1 MHDTTITRLILHTTH
16 KEKFFT
22 YGEIPMAENH
32 AVDRPTLE
40 KSMSPLAIWALA
52 FGAIIGWGAFVMPG
66 LRFLPGSGPLGSVI
80 GFVAGG
86 IMLIFVALAYG
97 RLVGAF
103 PIAGGV
109 FAFAY
114 AAFGPTLSFVCGW
127 ALVLGY
133 LSIIALNATAIVLLT
148 RFLLPGI
155 FEFGHLYT
163 IVDWHIYAGELALL
177 EAVLVLFWYLNYRG
191 ADVVGKIQVAL
202 AIILAA
208 GVILIM
214 AGAALHPTS
223 SIANLQPYFA
233 TGKTPLACI
242 IAVTAIA
249 PWLFVGFDTIPQA
262 AEEFNFKPSMSTI
275 LMILSIVCGIIT
287 YAAITIA
294 VAVVVPW
301 EPLIRDFTIFWHT
314 GHVVNLTLGAPGS
327 IILGL
332 AVLSAILTGI
342 NGFYIACSRL
352 LFSMGRSRIL
362 PTWFAEIHPTHKT
375 PTNAL
380 NFILVLV
387 IVAPF
392 FGREV
397 LSWVVDMSSI
407 GTIIGYFFASLASYK
422 LASSCVHLQN
432 GTTKP
437 LAILGCISSLICL
450 GLLILPVSPAS
461 ISIHS
466 WVVLGIWTILGFVVY
481 YMRLAAVK
489 SIPERE
495 RAFLI
500 LGDNELFHI
509 FLRRMG
515 IHDSIL

>member
-163 IVDWHIYAGELALL
+163 IVNWHIYAGELALL

-208 GVILIM
+208 GVVLIM

-233 TGKTPLACI
+233 TGKTPLVCI

-375 PTNAL
+375 PTHAL

-387 IVAPF
+387 IIAPF

>member
-1 MHDTTITRLILHTTH
+1 MHDTTITRLILHTTQ

-163 IVDWHIYAGELALL
+163 IVNWHIYAGELALL

-208 GVILIM
+208 GVVLIM

-233 TGKTPLACI
+233 TGKTPLVCI

-294 VAVVVPW
+294 VAVV
-301 EPLIRDFTIFWHT
+301 
-314 GHVVNLTLGAPGS
+314 G
-327 IILGL
+327 
-332 AVLSAILTGI
+332 
-342 NGFYIACSRL
+342 
-352 LFSMGRSRIL
+352 
-362 PTWFAEIHPTHKT
+362 
-375 PTNAL
+375 
-380 NFILVLV
+380 
-387 IVAPF
+387 
-392 FGREV
+392 
-397 LSWVVDMSSI
+397 
-407 GTIIGYFFASLASYK
+407 
-422 LASSCVHLQN
+422 
-432 GTTKP
+432 
-437 LAILGCISSLICL
+437 SLICAAIVRAITPL
-450 GLLILPVSPAS
+450 RVTVKEEQIGLDITQHGENAYPSFNGL
-461 ISIHS
+461 
-466 WVVLGIWTILGFVVY
+466 
-481 YMRLAAVK
+481 
-489 SIPERE
+489 
-495 RAFLI
+495 
-500 LGDNELFHI
+500 DQ
-509 FLRRMG
+509 
-515 IHDSIL
+515 

>member
-1 MHDTTITRLILHTTH
+1 
-16 KEKFFT
+16 
-22 YGEIPMAENH
+22 MAELN
-32 AVDRPTLE
+32 AADRPTLE

-66 LRFLPGSGPLGSVI
+66 LRFLPGSGPIGAVI
-80 GFVAGG
+80 GFFVGG
-86 IMLIFVALAYG
+86 IMLMFVALAYG

-114 AAFGPTLSFVCGW
+114 AAFGPTLSFICGW

-163 IVDWHIYAGELALL
+163 IVDWHIYAGELIML

-191 ADVVGKIQVAL
+191 ADIVGKIQVAL
-202 AIILAA
+202 ALILAA

-214 AGAALHPTS
+214 AGAVIHPTS
-223 SIANLQPYFA
+223 SMANLQPYFA
-233 TGKTPLACI
+233 PGKSPLACI

-275 LMILSIVCGIIT
+275 LMILSIVCGILT

-301 EPLIRDFTIFWHT
+301 EPLVRDFTIFWHT
-314 GHVVNLTLGAPGS
+314 GHVVNMTLGIPGS

-352 LFSMGRSRIL
+352 LFSMGRARIL
-362 PTWFAEIHPTHKT
+362 PIWFAELHPRYKT
-375 PTNAL
+375 PGNAL

-387 IVAPF
+387 LIAPF

-422 LASSCVHLQN
+422 LASECMQFQSGSVR
-432 GTTKP
+432 P

-450 GLLILPVSPAS
+450 GLLIIPFSPAA
-461 ISIHS
+461 IGIPS
-466 WVVLGIWTILGFVVY
+466 WIVLCIWVALGFVVY
-481 YMRLAAVK
+481 YMRLSAVK
-489 SIPERE
+489 SIPEKE

-509 FLRRMG
+509 FLRRLG
-515 IHDSIL
+515 IRDHIL

>member
-1 MHDTTITRLILHTTH
+1 MS
-16 KEKFFT
+16 
-22 YGEIPMAENH
+22 MAEHNDV
-32 AVDRPTLE
+32 ANRPTLE
-40 KSMSPLAIWALA
+40 KSMSPLSIWALA

-66 LRFLPGSGPLGSVI
+66 LRFLPGSGPLGAVI

-86 IMLIFVALAYG
+86 IMLMFVALAYG
-97 RLVGAF
+97 RLVGSF

-114 AAFGPTLSFVCGW
+114 AAFGPTLSFICGW

-148 RFLLPGI
+148 RFLMPGLL
-155 FEFGHLYT
+155 EFGHMYT
-163 IVDWHIYAGELALL
+163 IVDWHIYAGELILL
-177 EAVLVLFWYLNYRG
+177 EAVLVLFWWLNYCG

-202 AIILAA
+202 ALILAA

-214 AGAALHPTS
+214 AGAAIHPTS
-223 SIANLQPYFA
+223 SIHNLEPFFA
-233 TGKTPLACI
+233 SGKTPLACI

-275 LMILSIVCGIIT
+275 LMLLSIVCGILT
-287 YAAITIA
+287 YAAITVA
-294 VAVVVPW
+294 VAIVVPW

-314 GHVVNLTLGAPGS
+314 GHVVNLCLGPVGS
-327 IILGL
+327 VILGL

-352 LFSMGRSRIL
+352 LFSMGRARIL
-362 PTWFAEIHPTHKT
+362 PTWFAELHGKHKT
-375 PTNAL
+375 PSNAL
-380 NFILVLV
+380 NFILILVL
-387 IVAPF
+387 IAPF

-407 GTIIGYFFASLASYK
+407 GTIIGYFFASLASYS
-422 LASSCVHLQN
+422 LARECVQFQK
-432 GTTKP
+432 GTVRP
-437 LAILGCISSLICL
+437 LAILGCLSSLICL
-450 GLLILPVSPAS
+450 GLLVLPFSPAS

-466 WVVLGIWTILGFVVY
+466 WVVLGIWVLLGVVVY
-481 YMRLAAVK
+481 CMRLHAVR
-489 SIPERE
+489 SIPEKE

-500 LGDNELFHI
+500 LGDNDLFHI
-509 FLRRMG
+509 FLRRHRIRDTG
-515 IHDSIL
+515 IL

>member
-1 MHDTTITRLILHTTH
+1 
-16 KEKFFT
+16 
-22 YGEIPMAENH
+22 MAENT
-32 AVDRPTLE
+32 AADRPTLE

-66 LRFLPGSGPLGSVI
+66 LRFLPGSGPIGSVI
-80 GFVAGG
+80 GFFVGG
-86 IMLIFVALAYG
+86 IMLMFVALAYG

-114 AAFGPTLSFVCGW
+114 AAFGPTLSFICGW

-148 RFLLPGI
+148 RFLMPGI
-155 FEFGHLYT
+155 FEFGHMYT
-163 IVDWHIYAGELALL
+163 IVDWHIYAGELIML

-202 AIILAA
+202 ALILAA
-208 GVILIM
+208 GVVLIM
-214 AGAALHPTS
+214 AGAGTYPTS
-223 SIANLQPYFA
+223 SLANLEPWFA
-233 TGKTPLACI
+233 PDKTPLACV

-262 AEEFNFKPSMSTI
+262 AEEFNFKPSMSTA
-275 LMILSIVCGIIT
+275 LMILSIICGILT
-287 YAAITIA
+287 YAFITLA
-294 VAVVVPW
+294 VAMVVPW
-301 EPLIRDFTIFWHT
+301 EPLVRDFTIFWHT
-314 GHVVNLTLGAPGS
+314 GHVVNLTLGTPGS
-327 IILGL
+327 VILGL

-352 LFSMGRSRIL
+352 LFSMGRARIL
-362 PTWFAEIHPTHKT
+362 PTWFAELHGKHKT
-375 PTNAL
+375 PANAL

-387 IVAPF
+387 LIAPF

-422 LASSCVHLQN
+422 LATECTQFRQGSV
-432 GTTKP
+432 KP
-437 LAILGCISSLICL
+437 LAILGCVSSLICL
-450 GLLILPVSPAS
+450 GLLVIPFSPAS
-461 ISIHS
+461 ISIQS
-466 WVVLGIWTILGFVVY
+466 WVVLGIWVVLGFAVY
-481 YMRLAAVK
+481 YMRLSAVK

-509 FLRRMG
+509 FLRRLG
-515 IHDSIL
+515 IRDHIL